1 MLEHVLIQYLMIA
14 LFVIGYLLIT
24 LEHVTKINKATI
36 ALILASLL
44 WLLQYLD
51 NSFDVSISS
60 QGIYEHLSNISQ
72 VIFFLL
78 GALAIVETINVHRGF
93 DPISN
98 VIQIASKRKLLWVTG
113 FLTFFLSS
121 VLDNLTTTIVMVSL
135 LSKLIEKG
143 EDRWLMGGAVVIAAN
158 AGGAWTPIG
167 DVTTTMLWIGGVLST
182 TAIIKELFVP
192 SILCLVVSLL
202 VLGWQLKGKFK
213 AQQIHIHHEK
223 VEPKGKLVLWL
234 GIGVLISVPIF
245 KILTGLPPFMGM
257 LFGLGVMWLITDF
270 FHSEYDDRD
279 HLRIPH
285 VLGKIDVAG
294 VLFFLGI
301 LLAIGALDTAG
312 LLKNL
317 AQFLDSHISSPG
329 AIATL
334 IGLASAVVDN
344 VPLVAASMSMYD
356 VSQFPIDD
364 KFWQMIAFAAGTGGS
379 ILIVGSAAGVVYMG
393 LEKVDFFWYLRKIS
407 LAAMFGFFAGMALFW
422 IVP

>member
-1 MLEHVLIQYLMIA
+1 MLEHFYIEYSMIVLFA
-14 LFVIGYLLIT
+14 IGYLLIT
-24 LEHVTKINKATI
+24 LEHTIRINKATV
-36 ALILASLL
+36 ALILASCL
-44 WLLQYLD
+44 WLLLYLD
-51 NSFDVSISS
+51 KSFDIEVASN
-60 QGIYEHLSNISQ
+60 GLYEHLSSISQ

-78 GALAIVETINVHRGF
+78 GALAIVETINVHKGF

-192 SILCLVVSLL
+192 SLICLIVSLL
-202 VLGWQLKGKFK
+202 VLGSHLKGPFK
-213 AQQIHIHHEK
+213 AREIHLHHEK
-223 VEPKGKLVLWL
+223 VEPKGQLVLWL
-234 GIGVLISVPIF
+234 GILVLISVPVF

-257 LFGLGVMWLITDF
+257 LFGLGIMWLITDF
-270 FHSEYDDRD
+270 FHSDYEDRD

-312 LLKNL
+312 LLKSL
-317 AQFLDSHISSPG
+317 AQFLDTHISSPI

-344 VPLVAASMSMYD
+344 VPLVAASMSMYEL
-356 VSQFPIDD
+356 SQFPIDD

-393 LEKVDFFWYLRKIS
+393 LERVNFFWYLKKIS
-407 LAAMFGFFAGMALFW
+407 LAALLGFFAGMALFW
-422 IVP
+422 ITP